1 VRRKKVDRRKVRFRA
16 FRLGQP
22 FFMQVP
28 KPLAATLIAGC
39 ALVAI
44 FASQAAP
51 TVAFGPFFLLICAL
65 GAWLVG
71 NRYAVL
77 IGLFIVTIQIMNG
90 HAVALDG
97 QPLVRALQFCSALA
111 VVLMLGVARDAL
123 ELEWRYARI
132 DPLTGALNRK
142 AFFEAANGEAGRA
155 GITVLVY
162 VDVDQLKRLND
173 RLGHEAGD
181 VALFDFA
188 DRVRKAIRKEDVFA
202 RMGGD
207 EFVIL
212 MKVGDT
218 ASAELVAQR
227 LNTALNLDPLAG
239 ETSLKCSMGVLVLPT
254 GSRSIDAELKQADT
268 LMYYAKKERSGLMMA
283 ISIKGEMEELLS
295 SAPSA
300 NSHGQQRAAVR
311 STERPIEFAANDHL
325 PPRPITA

>member
-1 VRRKKVDRRKVRFRA
+1 MIRNKVERRKVRSRA

-28 KPLAATLIAGC
+28 KPLAASLAAGC

-44 FASQAAP
+44 FASHAAP

-71 NRYAVL
+71 NRFAVSL
-77 IGLFIVTIQIMNG
+77 GLFIGVIQIMNG
-90 HAVALDG
+90 QAVALDG

-111 VVLMLGVARDAL
+111 VVLMLGVARAAL
-123 ELEWRYARI
+123 ELEWQHARI

-142 AFFEAANGEAGRA
+142 AFFEAVEGKASQA
-155 GITVLVY
+155 GITVLVFA
-162 VDVDQLKRLND
+162 DVDGLKRLND

-181 VALFDFA
+181 VALFGFA
-188 DRVRKAIRKEDVFA
+188 DRVRKIIRKEDVFA

-207 EFVIL
+207 EFVIF
-212 MKVGDT
+212 MKVRDIF
-218 ASAELVAQR
+218 SAELVAQR

-239 ETSLKCSMGVLVLPT
+239 GTKLKCSMGVLVLPK

-268 LMYYAKKERSGLMMA
+268 LMYHAKKERSGLMMA
-283 ISIKGEMEELLS
+283 ISVKGEMEELLP

-311 STERPIEFAANDHL
+311 STERSSEIAAIDHL
-325 PPRPITA
+325 PPSPIIA